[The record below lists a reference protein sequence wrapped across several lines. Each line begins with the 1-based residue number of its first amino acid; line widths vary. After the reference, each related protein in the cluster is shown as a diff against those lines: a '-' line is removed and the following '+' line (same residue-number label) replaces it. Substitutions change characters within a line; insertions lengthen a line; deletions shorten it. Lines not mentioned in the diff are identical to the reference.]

1 MKNCYKLKRPT
12 IGSHWRQ
19 GYAVRLLLV
28 LLCPF
33 RDKTAIDSVCSP
45 SRTRHGNGT
54 ATRENSN
61 RWLVKQTDYRRSTHS
76 PSHHSTATTCFARI
90 NTFISIFIM
99 LLVGAH
105 VCMFAFDHGTHIHTY
120 SYRVCERERA
130 GYTSPRY
137 REKPQGVGAAYM
149 AHWPGLVRFPFPT
162 VADGWSEPHTH
173 TGPGSRVA

>member
-19 GYAVRLLLV
+19 GYVVRLLLV

-45 SRTRHGNGT
+45 SRTWHGNGT

-105 VCMFAFDHGTHIHTY
+105 VCMFAFDHGTHTHTHIQLE
-120 SYRVCERERA
+120 SVCEREGWIHKLPLQRKATGSGCSVHGTLA
-130 GYTSPRY
+130 GAS
-137 REKPQGVGAAYM
+137 A
-149 AHWPGLVRFPFPT
+149 FPLPDCGRW
-162 VADGWSEPHTH
+162 VE
-173 TGPGSRVA
+173 